1 MKPFH
6 YAAIACAIASIV
18 LFIIDAAEMAGIA
31 VVLGTVG
38 EIVGSM
44 ITGKQGNDTEQ

>member
-6 YAAIACAIASIV
+6 YVAIACAIVSIV

-31 VVLGTVG
+31 VVLGTVI
-38 EIVGSM
+38 EIAGSM